1 MVMKYRRQRMQD
13 FLREEISMIIQ
24 QEIKDPGLGFITII
38 DVKMTEDLKYAK
50 VYYSVF
56 GSEEEKERTAQA
68 LKRATN
74 YVKHLLGDKVR
85 MKYMPEITF
94 VYDTDQ
100 EKAARIDEILKA
112 AGSVSG
118 EKAGNV
124 SED

>member
-1 MVMKYRRQRMQD
+1 MKYRRERVQD
-13 FLREEISMIIQ
+13 FLREEISLIIQ
-24 QEIKDPGLGFITII
+24 QEIKDPGLGFITVI
-38 DVKMTEDLKYAK
+38 DVKMTDDLKFAK

-74 YVKHLLGDKVR
+74 YIKHLLGDKVR
-85 MKYMPEITF
+85 MKYMPDIAF

-100 EKAARIDEILKA
+100 EKFARIDAILKQ
-112 AGSVSG
+112 V
-118 EKAGNV
+118 GNV

>member
-1 MVMKYRRQRMQD
+1 MKYRRQRVQD

-24 QEIKDPGLGFITII
+24 REIKDPGLGFITII

-68 LKRATN
+68 LKRATS
-74 YVKHLLGDKVR
+74 YIKHLLGDKMR

-94 VYDTDQ
+94 AYDTDQ
-100 EKAARIDEILKA
+100 ERAARIDEILKK
-112 AGSVSG
+112 V
-118 EKAGNV
+118 GNV
-124 SED
+124 SEN

>member
-1 MVMKYRRQRMQD
+1 MKYRRERVQD
-13 FLREEISMIIQ
+13 FLREEISLIIQ
-24 QEIKDPGLGFITII
+24 QEIKDPGLGFITVI
-38 DVKMTEDLKYAK
+38 DVKMTDDLKFAK

-68 LKRATN
+68 LKRATS

-85 MKYMPEITF
+85 MKYMPDIAF

-100 EKAARIDEILKA
+100 EKGARIEAILKQ
-112 AGSVSG
+112 V
-118 EKAGNV
+118 GNV

>member
-1 MVMKYRRQRMQD
+1 MKYRRQRVQD

-24 QEIKDPGLGFITII
+24 REIKDPGLGFITII

-68 LKRATN
+68 LKRATS
-74 YVKHLLGDKVR
+74 YIKHLLGDKMR

-94 VYDTDQ
+94 AYDTDQ
-100 EKAARIDEILKA
+100 ERAARIDEILKK
-112 AGSVSG
+112 V
-118 EKAGNV
+118 GNV

>member
-1 MVMKYRRQRMQD
+1 VQD

-24 QEIKDPGLGFITII
+24 REIKDPGLGFITII

-56 GSEEEKERTAQA
+56 GSEEERERTAEA
-68 LKRATN
+68 LKRAKS
-74 YVKHLLGDKVR
+74 YIKHLLGDKMH

-94 VYDTDQ
+94 AYDTDQ
-100 EKAARIDEILKA
+100 EKAARIDEILKK
-112 AGSVSG
+112 VS
-118 EKAGNV
+118 NV

>member
-1 MVMKYRRQRMQD
+1 MKYRRQRVQD

-24 QEIKDPGLGFITII
+24 REIKDPGLGFITII

-68 LKRATN
+68 LKRATS
-74 YVKHLLGDKVR
+74 YVKHLLGDKMR

-94 VYDTDQ
+94 AYDTDQ
-100 EKAARIDEILKA
+100 ERAARIDEILKK
-112 AGSVSG
+112 V
-118 EKAGNV
+118 GNV
-124 SED
+124 SEN

>member
-1 MVMKYRRQRMQD
+1 MKYRRERMQD

-68 LKRATN
+68 LKRATA

-100 EKAARIDEILKA
+100 EKAARIDEILKK
-112 AGSVSG
+112 V
-118 EKAGNV
+118 GNV